1 MAVTQRKPRRRPAH
15 APKRI
20 RTRYIPAL
28 DGLRAFAV
36 LAVIAYHMS
45 IGWAPGGL
53 MGVTVF
59 FVISGYLINGL
70 LVSEHRRTG
79 RISLSQFWLRR
90 VRRIVPAV
98 LLAVAG
104 TVALS
109 ALISPSLLDKAR
121 PDILPS
127 LLFYNNW
134 WQIFHEVSYFEAA
147 GAPSPLTHFWSLAIE
162 EQFYIVWPLL
172 LIALFHFKLK
182 KRPMAA
188 VILILAI
195 ASGIEMALMYSPA
208 TDPSRVYYG
217 TDTRAMSLLV
227 GAWLSLVWPSSAF
240 GRRSR
245 TQRSRTTWIAFNVAG
260 VAAFVG
266 IAAIVVLT
274 SGFSPFPYRG
284 GIALASVL
292 SAVLI
297 AVLVVPDTWVAR
309 FLQLP
314 PFVWIGKRSYGMY
327 LWHFPIILL
336 TSRVSS
342 TVEVPW
348 WIRLSQLIVIIAV
361 AELSYRFVEDPI
373 RKGAIG
379 NWLRNRKNK
388 RNADT
393 ASRPG
398 KDVSSRHAVQGER
411 PSRNGDPSKPLRD
424 SSSPSNQNDESS
436 SIGQTPSPGARL
448 RVAATAVVVGG
459 LLVSAVAGVVLVK
472 PASSDKTAG
481 TLIASTIAEVKSTAH
496 RVADEAG
503 IPSASGAANDPEKA
517 SSSSESS
524 TASDGAASGAS
535 DGSNLTAASAD
546 TKQEETPT
554 EETPTVITQVIGD
567 VNTAI
572 EDNGIRNRLVVP
584 HVVATVKDHLPDP
597 SPIQRTIDMV
607 LERGSEER
615 ERIVSEAY
623 DNAFETPRKNKKG
636 KPIYSPLLI
645 GDSVSAGCIDEFLRV
660 FPNGCIDAV
669 PNRNIW
675 ESPYATYADAKQVG
689 DFVVFCLGTNN
700 AVEDFQI
707 DELLASVSDDKKV
720 IFVNTREPR
729 DWEASTNAA
738 IERAPERHKN
748 VVAVVDWYHESQ
760 GHDEYFYDDGIHLTN
775 TGPQAYIGLIRD
787 ALEKAAIDDAL
798 AQHGIN

>member
-1 MAVTQRKPRRRPAH
+1 MAVTQRKPNRRPAH
-15 APKRI
+15 AAKRI

-36 LAVIAYHMS
+36 LAVIAYHMGF
-45 IGWAPGGL
+45 GWASGGL

-70 LVSEHRRTG
+70 LISEHRRTG

-109 ALISPSLLDKAR
+109 ALINPALLDKAR
-121 PDILPS
+121 PDIIPS
-127 LLFYNNW
+127 LFFFNNW
-134 WQIFHEVSYFEAA
+134 WQIFHEISYFEAA

-172 LIALFHFKLK
+172 LIALFRAKLK

-188 VILILAI
+188 IVLVLAVL
-195 ASGIEMALMYSPA
+195 SGLEMALMYSPA

-227 GAWLSLVWPSSAF
+227 GVWLAFIWPSSAF
-240 GRRSR
+240 GRQAR
-245 TQRSRTTWIAFNVAG
+245 TQRNRTTWIVFNIAG
-260 VAAFVG
+260 VAAFAG
-266 IAAIVVLT
+266 ILAIVAFT

-284 GIALASVL
+284 GIAIVSVL
-292 SAVLI
+292 SAILI
-297 AVLVVPDTWVAR
+297 GVLVVPDTWVAR

-314 PFVWIGKRSYGMY
+314 PLVWIGKRSYSMY

-336 TSRVSS
+336 TSRVGS

-348 WIRLSQLIVIIAV
+348 WIRLSQLIVIFAI

-373 RKGAIG
+373 RKGALG
-379 NWLRNRKNK
+379 NWWRNR
-388 RNADT
+388 RT
-393 ASRPG
+393 AQAAPAGS
-398 KDVSSRHAVQGER
+398 
-411 PSRNGDPSKPLRD
+411 
-424 SSSPSNQNDESS
+424 
-436 SIGQTPSPGARL
+436 RL
-448 RVAATAVVVGG
+448 RAIATSVVVGG
-459 LLVSAVAGVVLVK
+459 LFASAVVGVMVVK
-472 PASSDKTAG
+472 PVADDEKAG
-481 TLIASTIAEVKSTAH
+481 TFIASTIAEVKSSAH
-496 RVADEAG
+496 QAATEAG
-503 IPSASGAANDPEKA
+503 VPLSSGASNDAGGSSASA
-517 SSSSESS
+517 
-524 TASDGAASGAS
+524 ASDGNAASGSSGAS
-535 DGSNLTAASAD
+535 NDAGLTAADAGANEGQASQQTVVKQVMAD
-546 TKQEETPT
+546 MTS
-554 EETPTVITQVIGD
+554 
-567 VNTAI
+567 AI
-572 EDNGIRNRLVVP
+572 EDNDIHNRLVVP
-584 HVVATVKDHLPDP
+584 SVVATVKENLPDP
-597 SPIQRTIDMV
+597 SPIQRTIDEV
-607 LERGSEER
+607 LKRGAEER
-615 ERIVSEAY
+615 ERIVSTAY
-623 DNAFETPRKNKKG
+623 DDAFETPRKNKKG
-636 KPIYSPLLI
+636 DPIYSPLLI

-675 ESPYATYADAKQVG
+675 ESPYATYADAGQVG

-707 DELLASVSDDKKV
+707 DELLARVSDDKKV

-729 DWEASTNAA
+729 DWEATTNAA
-738 IERAPERHKN
+738 IERAPERHDN

-787 ALEKAAIDDAL
+787 ALEKAAIDAAL
-798 AQHGIN
+798 AKHGVGPSDAAK

>member
-1 MAVTQRKPRRRPAH
+1 MAVTKRKPKRRPAH

-20 RTRYIPAL
+20 HTRYIPAL

-109 ALISPSLLDKAR
+109 ALISPPLLDKAR

-172 LIALFHFKLK
+172 LIAMFRFKLK
-182 KRPMAA
+182 KKPMAA
-188 VILILAI
+188 IILVLAI

-227 GAWLSLVWPSSAF
+227 GVWLSLMWPSAAF

-245 TQRSRTTWIAFNVAG
+245 TQRSRTTWIGFNIAG
-260 VAAFVG
+260 IAAFAG
-266 IAAIVVLT
+266 IIAIVVLT

-284 GIALASVL
+284 GIALVSIL

-309 FLQLP
+309 FLQLS

-336 TSRVSS
+336 TSRVGS
-342 TVEVPW
+342 TIEVPW
-348 WIRLSQLIVIIAV
+348 WIRLSQLIVIFAV
-361 AELSYRFVEDPI
+361 AELSYRFVEEPI

-379 NWLRNRKNK
+379 NWLRNRKGN
-388 RNADT
+388 RN
-393 ASRPG
+393 
-398 KDVSSRHAVQGER
+398 
-411 PSRNGDPSKPLRD
+411 
-424 SSSPSNQNDESS
+424 
-436 SIGQTPSPGARL
+436 TPATSARL
-448 RVAATAVVVGG
+448 RVAATTVVVCG
-459 LLVSAVAGVVLVK
+459 LFVSAIAGVVLVK
-472 PASSDKTAG
+472 PASDSKTAG
-481 TLIASTIAEVKSTAH
+481 TLIASTIAEVKSAAH
-496 RVADEAG
+496 RVAEETG
-503 IPSASGAANDPEKA
+503 TPSTSGAANDPEKA
-517 SSSSESS
+517 GSPSKSSAESDAVSSGSSDESS
-524 TASDGAASGAS
+524 PAAASDSAKA
-535 DGSNLTAASAD
+535 AD
-546 TKQEETPT
+546 TK
-554 EETPTVITQVIGD
+554 TVVAQVIGE

-572 EDNGIRNRLVVP
+572 TDNGIEDRLVVP
-584 HVVATVKDHLPDP
+584 HIVATVKENLPDP

-607 LERGSEER
+607 LARGSEER

-675 ESPYATYADAKQVG
+675 ESPYTTYDDAGQVG
-689 DFVVFCLGTNN
+689 DYVVFCLGTNN

-707 DELLASVSDDKKV
+707 DELLASVPNDKKV

-738 IERAPERHKN
+738 IERAPERHDN

-798 AQHGIN
+798 AQHGVK